1 MREGF
6 KAGLKMI
13 FIVSIP
19 FIVVYFGFSSAAMK
33 FFLSSKEDISAVLK
47 EGTLFLR
54 IVSPF
59 YLVISVKLMA
69 DGVLRGAGAMK
80 SFMVAT
86 FSDLILRV
94 LLSYVLAKGLGM
106 GSVGIWLSWPI
117 GWVIG
122 TALSAGYYKA
132 GVWVPKDPDA

>member
-1 MREGF
+1 
-6 KAGLKMI
+6 
-13 FIVSIP
+13 
-19 FIVVYFGFSSAAMK
+19 
-33 FFLSSKEDISAVLK
+33 
-47 EGTLFLR
+47 
-54 IVSPF
+54 
-59 YLVISVKLMA
+59 
-69 DGVLRGAGAMK
+69 MK

-132 GVWVPKDPDA
+132 GVWVPKDSDA